1 MEALHALML
10 KNTVEKVK
18 KSDISGFLQQTF
30 LGSKTQQ
37 METYSRSELTE
48 QICVSEVR
56 EIQNEDTREHK
67 DFLADRQLKALLF
80 GLSKFHRLPVQP
92 KGGQGQTHSRM
103 LADLKL
109 ENSEAYL
116 RPYLVGPSQVEAH
129 VPDDSYPIDNYRE
142 TSPPK
147 SAPYEA
153 DSVAPENSLEDPRI
167 LGKGDP
173 EPKISLST
181 SKMVGSRSQ
190 CPPRSATTPTQPCSS
205 HLYRCLKRRLG
216 L

>member
-1 MEALHALML
+1 MKIPESIRTSLQTGKWVTSIDFKDVSFQIQINPKPRKYLHFNVL
-10 KNTVEKVK
+10 
-18 KSDISGFLQQTF
+18 SQS
-30 LGSKTQQ
+30 
-37 METYSRSELTE
+37 Y
-48 QICVSEVR
+48 
-56 EIQNEDTREHK
+56 
-67 DFLADRQLKALLF
+67 QLKALLF

-116 RPYLVGPSQVEAH
+116 RPYLVDPSQVEAH
-129 VPDDSYPIDNYRE
+129 VPDDSYPFDNYRE